1 MTQINNAERIYD
13 WAQQVMQ
20 VEFVQLINK
29 RFGGLVLYDVRD
41 AKSVTAA
48 LDLLMSDITKVENVS
63 ELGLGVPF
71 ITVKG
76 EQK

>member
-1 MTQINNAERIYD
+1 VTQINNAERIYD

-48 LDLLMSDITKVENVS
+48 LDLLMSDITKIDNVS

>member
-1 MTQINNAERIYD
+1 MTQINNGERIYD

-20 VEFVQLINK
+20 VEFVKLINK
-29 RFGGLVLYDVRD
+29 RFGGLVLYDARD

-48 LDLLMSDITKVENVS
+48 LDALLSDVTKVENVS
-63 ELGLGVPF
+63 QTGLGVPF
-71 ITVKG
+71 IAAEG

>member
-1 MTQINNAERIYD
+1 MTQINNGERIYD

-20 VEFVQLINK
+20 VEFVKLINK
-29 RFGGLVLYDVRD
+29 RFGGLVLYDARD

-48 LDLLMSDITKVENVS
+48 LDALLSDITKVENVS

>member
-20 VEFVQLINK
+20 VEFVKLINR
-29 RFGGLVLYDVRD
+29 RFGGVVLHDERD
-41 AKSVTAA
+41 AKAVTAA
-48 LDLLMSDITKVENVS
+48 LDSLMSDITKVENVS
-63 ELGLGVPF
+63 EIGLGVPF

>member
-1 MTQINNAERIYD
+1 MSQINNAERLYD

-20 VEFVQLINK
+20 VEFVKLINK
-29 RFGGLVLYDVRD
+29 RFGGVVLHDERD
-41 AKSVTAA
+41 AKAVTAA
-48 LDLLMSDITKVENVS
+48 LDALISDITKVENVS

-71 ITVKG
+71 FTIKG

>member
-20 VEFVQLINK
+20 VKFVELINK
-29 RFGGLVLYDVRD
+29 RFGGLVLYDARD

-48 LDLLMSDITKVENVS
+48 LDALLSDVTHVENVS
-63 ELGLGVPF
+63 ETGLGVPF

-76 EQK
+76 EKK

>member
-1 MTQINNAERIYD
+1 VSQINNAERLYD

-20 VEFVQLINK
+20 VEFVKLINK
-29 RFGGLVLYDVRD
+29 RFGGVVLHDERD
-41 AKSVTAA
+41 AKVVTAA
-48 LDLLMSDITKVENVS
+48 LDALISDITKVENVS

-71 ITVKG
+71 FTIKG

>member
-1 MTQINNAERIYD
+1 MSQINNAERIYD

-20 VEFVQLINK
+20 VEFVRLINK
-29 RFGGLVLYDVRD
+29 RFGGVVLHDKRD
-41 AKSVTAA
+41 AKAVTAA

-71 ITVKG
+71 ITLKG

>member
-1 MTQINNAERIYD
+1 
-13 WAQQVMQ
+13 MQ

-48 LDLLMSDITKVENVS
+48 LDLLMSDITKIDNVS

>member
-1 MTQINNAERIYD
+1 VSQTNNAERLYD

-20 VEFVQLINK
+20 VEFVKLINK
-29 RFGGLVLYDVRD
+29 RFGGIVLHDERD
-41 AKSVTAA
+41 AKAVIAA

-71 ITVKG
+71 ITVRG
-76 EQK
+76 RQK

>member
-1 MTQINNAERIYD
+1 VTQINNAERIYD

-20 VEFVQLINK
+20 VEFVKLINK
-29 RFGGLVLYDVRD
+29 RFGGLVLHDERD
-41 AKSVTAA
+41 AKAVTAA

-71 ITVKG
+71 ITVRG